1 MRLSKEEVH
10 HIASLIRLGLTEE
23 EIERMQDQLS
33 SILENFEA
41 LKQVDTEGVEP
52 TGHSVALDTVLRE
65 DEAADS
71 YSRED
76 ILSNAPSREGDFFK
90 VRAVLE

>member
-10 HIASLIRLGLTEE
+10 HIASLVRLGLTEE

-41 LKQVDTEGVEP
+41 LEQVDTEGVEP
-52 TGHSVALDTVLRE
+52 TGHSVTLDTVLRE
-65 DEAADS
+65 DEAVDS
-71 YSRED
+71 YPRED